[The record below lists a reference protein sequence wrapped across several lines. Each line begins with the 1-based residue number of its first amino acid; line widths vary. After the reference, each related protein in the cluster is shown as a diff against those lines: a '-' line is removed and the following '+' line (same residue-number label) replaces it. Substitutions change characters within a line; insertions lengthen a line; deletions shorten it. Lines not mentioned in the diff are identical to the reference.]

1 MADITDIADAVA
13 AELNA
18 GSFGQE
24 FTAERHYRPVF
35 DLPEM
40 GTLHVTVVPQGMTI
54 ETAGRGRS
62 QHDCRIDIAVQKK
75 FENGDADELDPLM
88 ALVEQIADHFRFKRL
103 EGLPDAVWV
112 KTENAPIY
120 AAEHMEQNR
129 VFTSVLTLTFRVVR

>member
-1 MADITDIADAVA
+1 MAGITEIADAVA

-18 GSFGQE
+18 GSFSQA
-24 FTAERHYRPVF
+24 FTAERRYRPVF

-54 ETAGRGRS
+54 ETAGRGRN
-62 QHDCRIDIAVQKK
+62 QQDYRIDIAIQKK
-75 FENGDADELDPLM
+75 FENGDAAELDPLM
-88 ALVEQIADHFRFKRL
+88 ALVEQIADHFRFRRL
-103 EGLPDAVWV
+103 EGLPEAVWV